1 MRDEIEIP
9 PSFQPSSLILHPLLV
24 DLARFERAT
33 STFAG
38 SRSNSPE
45 LQVLQFADC
54 GLRTDGPGQVISTFR
69 ILKSAISNRLAEAA
83 GVEPARALRDGL
95 ANRCHTVRRR
105 LLTRISDCGLAS
117 RDNPHSEIRSPQSI
131 GGRLGSR
138 TLHGLSRRSFQ
149 DCLTHSTVGPSLNF
163 WQGRSDLNRESRF
176 WRPMVLPVSLHP

>member
-45 LQVLQFADC
+45 LQVLTFW
-54 GLRTDGPGQVISTFR
+54 TFR
-69 ILKSAISNRLAEAA
+69 VLIADLSLGKTTLRLESQSQIGNRKSAMRWRRRSESNAHEISPGKLATC
-83 GVEPARALRDGL
+83 
-95 ANRCHTVRRR
+95 CHTIRRR
-105 LLTRISDCGLAS
+105 L
-117 RDNPHSEIRSPQSI
+117 QI